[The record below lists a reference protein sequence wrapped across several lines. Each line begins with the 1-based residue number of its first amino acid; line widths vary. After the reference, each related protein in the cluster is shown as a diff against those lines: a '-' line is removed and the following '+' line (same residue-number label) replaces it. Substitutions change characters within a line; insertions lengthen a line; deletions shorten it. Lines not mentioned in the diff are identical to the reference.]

1 MRMHEKTNRDNKN
14 NYRPYYD
21 RKKKI
26 WRVEFPDR
34 DMEEGSLQ
42 YVASEFART
51 GLYYPYHDSGIKEK
65 DYCGHAHEFDGII
78 EALLDDPEGFSI
90 EGFESYYSEQE
101 RKMLQAIQEKLR
113 ASYYEMDRNE
123 LCREDI

>member
-1 MRMHEKTNRDNKN
+1 MGDSSFCC
-14 NYRPYYD
+14 PDYD
-21 RKKKI
+21 RKQKI

-42 YVASEFART
+42 YVASEFAGM
-51 GLYYPYHDSGIKEK
+51 GLYYPYHDSGTKGK

-113 ASYYEMDRNE
+113 ASYYETERNE

>member
-1 MRMHEKTNRDNKN
+1 MRMQERINRDNKK

-21 RKKKI
+21 LKQKI

-51 GLYYPYHDSGIKEK
+51 GLYYPYHNSKTKQE

-90 EGFESYYSEQE
+90 EGFEAYYSEQE
-101 RKMLQAIQEKLR
+101 RKMLLAIQEKLI
-113 ASYYEMDRNE
+113 ASY
-123 LCREDI
+123 